1 MDSCASSNTASP
13 TTSATLCSYPFV
25 SHASARETRR
35 GVFASP
41 ARVFGLPSLLVY
53 VFAAWIVVVVLL
65 ARIARGAERR
75 TDRQG

>member
-1 MDSCASSNTASP
+1 MDE
-13 TTSATLCSYPFV
+13 
-25 SHASARETRR
+25 RRR
-35 GVFASP
+35 GERLIGVMLLAVLLFSPIVMAIFASP